1 MATRRAAAADSE
13 TVHALGDSVRV
24 LEHDTR
30 ELFAAIEQLSAS
42 ASAALREQMDR
53 RPYTA
58 LAAGLVA
65 GYVLGGV
72 AHGLGGL
79 AGRFR
84 RRVRDVLE
92 PTRRDCHRNPRPFYG
107 RRPSQTPRSSATPIH
122 RTGCSRIGSRGSA

>member
-65 GYVLGGV
+65 GYVLGGGLTV
-72 AHGLGGL
+72 RLATGLAAATGRATLARLITRGLVRSLGG
-79 AGRFR
+79 A
-84 RRVRDVLE
+84 
-92 PTRRDCHRNPRPFYG
+92 
-107 RRPSQTPRSSATPIH
+107 A
-122 RTGCSRIGSRGSA
+122 